1 MHEPA
6 FGWLNGPTEP
16 SSEPERHHL
25 ILLSLRMSWLHSTM
39 LGKPCLSATSDR
51 LGRRRAARA
60 RRDPTADLGTL
71 AATPGSPPRPA
82 IGPAGPTRANSGSA
96 GICRVNPRR
105 VQIGRFRTPAMA
117 AEGGRKRAHYTSL
130 EALYQPSL

>member
-25 ILLSLRMSWLHSTM
+25 ILSSLRMSCLHSTM

-60 RRDPTADLGTL
+60 RRDPTAD
-71 AATPGSPPRPA
+71 PGDTRGDPGEPARARHRPGRA
-82 IGPAGPTRANSGSA
+82 PTGKFWLSRISMEQG
-96 GICRVNPRR
+96 
-105 VQIGRFRTPAMA
+105 
-117 AEGGRKRAHYTSL
+117 
-130 EALYQPSL
+130 